1 MASRL
6 SLPKKAN
13 GGKPKKKPKK
23 AKAKG
28 EWQTE
33 KARWL
38 PKKAMANGNSKKKA
52 KSKAKAKAK
61 AKVNALDEFR
71 TVTLN
76 AVKTLSDGLD
86 FVRLDATK
94 AAKILSNRIDA
105 VNTSLNTM
113 DSSHTE
119 VFSTLDS
126 SLTHVE
132 DDAKIL
138 KLRVTALE
146 CMVWTLKDNVEF
158 LTDRVAALERWPYWD
173 DEKEGAEAVD
183 RTDAA

>member
-13 GGKPKKKPKK
+13 GGKPNKKPKK

-38 PKKAMANGNSKKKA
+38 PKKAMANGNSK
-52 KSKAKAKAK
+52 S
-61 AKVNALDEFR
+61 
-71 TVTLN
+71 
-76 AVKTLSDGLD
+76 
-86 FVRLDATK
+86 
-94 AAKILSNRIDA
+94 
-105 VNTSLNTM
+105 
-113 DSSHTE
+113 
-119 VFSTLDS
+119 
-126 SLTHVE
+126 
-132 DDAKIL
+132 
-138 KLRVTALE
+138 VTALE
-146 CMVWTLKDNVEF
+146 RMVWTLKDNVEF

-173 DEKEGAEAVD
+173 DEEEGAEAVD